1 MINTEC
7 QLGSVRRG
15 GAPLLLLVLLCVL
28 LSGCMSANGNIIG
41 VGADVAFENE
51 NAHRIFIATTRAR
64 SDDPEEFYSG
74 ERSRGLAL
82 GYVDVNI
89 PPNHQIGQIEK
100 PSSGDADPAK
110 HFVVS
115 SPEIAES
122 DQSFRNSINAA
133 LAGKTGQDKSVLV
146 FVHGYNVNFSSAVL
160 RIAQFVNDTGYQGV
174 PVLFSWAS
182 RGRTLDYVYDLN
194 SALQARNQ
202 LEKLGLI
209 LSRTNAQ
216 HFDVVAHSMGNLV
229 TIEAMRDL
237 RNRSGG
243 RQDRR
248 LRRVILASPDIDID
262 VFRTQLQGFE
272 GTENLFFV
280 LISDDDK
287 ALRLSRRIAGGV
299 SRVGA
304 ADPQTLA
311 ELGVNVI
318 DLSQIEDKGSANH
331 SKFADS
337 PEIVQLIGKGINQGN
352 TLSAREEKGA
362 LQTIAGGVLKSVT
375 IIPTTLLTGTESVI
389 VTLGSGV
396 D

>member
-1 MINTEC
+1 MTGKRNSMKA
-7 QLGSVRRG
+7 GS
-15 GAPLLLLVLLCVL
+15 AAMLPLFLLCL
-28 LSGCMSANGNIIG
+28 MLSACMSSEGNIIG
-41 VGADVAFENE
+41 IGEDLLADTGTS
-51 NAHRIFIATTRAR
+51 HRIFIATTRER
-64 SDDPEEFYSG
+64 SEDPAEFFSG

-82 GYVDVNI
+82 GYVDVSI
-89 PPNHQIGQIEK
+89 PPNHQTGQIEK
-100 PSSGDADPAK
+100 PSSGDADPAR

-115 SPEIAES
+115 SPEISES
-122 DQSFRNSINAA
+122 GDAFRRSINAA
-133 LAGKTGQDKSVLV
+133 LASKSGSDKSVLV
-146 FVHGYNVNFSSAVL
+146 FVHGYNVNFSAAVL

-202 LEKLGLI
+202 LENLGLI

-216 HFDVVAHSMGNLV
+216 HFDVVAHSMGNLL

-237 RNRSGG
+237 HNRSGG
-243 RQDRR
+243 RRDHR

-262 VFRTQLQGFE
+262 VFRTQLQSFD
-272 GTENLFFV
+272 GTQNLFFV
-280 LISDDDK
+280 LISQDDK

-304 ADPQTLA
+304 ADPKTLA

-318 DLSQIEDKGSANH
+318 DLSEVEDESSVNH

-337 PEIVQLIGKGINQGN
+337 PEIVQLIGRGINQGN
-352 TLSAREEKGA
+352 TLSAREEVGA
-362 LQTIAGGVLKSVT
+362 LQTIAGGVLRGVT

-389 VTLGSGV
+389 VTLGTGN
-396 D
+396 